1 MEELLKKLGK
11 MNYYV
16 KNIDEIM
23 LGRERDIFRHEWE
36 RVAFEIELMKDLNG
50 YTKDQERITTTIKE
64 TASKKVYEATGDR
77 DLADCVF
84 HDFGILS
91 DGSLLGYKDEWFTK
105 FRNCYEAKIIPTG
118 EL

>member
-1 MEELLKKLGK
+1 MEELLKKLGN

-23 LGRERDIFRHEWE
+23 IGRERDVFRHEWE

-50 YTKDQERITTTIKE
+50 FNKEKEKRSMTIKE
-64 TASKKVYEATGDR
+64 KASKAVYESTGDR
-77 DLADCVF
+77 DLAECIY
-84 HDFGILS
+84 HDFGILC
-91 DGSLLGYKDEWFTK
+91 DAYLLGYKDPWFTK
-105 FRNCYEAKIIPTG
+105 FRNCYEASIIPTG